1 MRGGGLDGLKL
12 YEQTSINRRISESD
26 AQSKANIIR
35 SSEQRPK
42 MALRLVLPLD
52 VAATAENPKL
62 ISQPFNGY
70 YVEDAGT
77 DAGAVVRLAYGGI
90 DKYATDNYTSLGKND
105 SAYSTEE
112 IKQATLQWTAQA
124 GKTLTLI
131 FFLGVDFRPG
141 SLLSQI
147 EGGVSII
154 EGSAMSQAMLGS
166 AGNASTVSVTTT
178 ATMILPADNDRKL
191 ATLQT
196 DAPIQLGN
204 SAVVATPGSETGLTI
219 NPGQFQI
226 RNTGA
231 VYAIVAGGTANITGI
246 VES

>member
-52 VAATAENPKL
+52 TAATAENPKL

-77 DAGAVVRLAYGGI
+77 TSGAIVRLAYGGI

-112 IKQATLQWTAQA
+112 IKQATLQWEAQA

-141 SLLSQI
+141 SLISQI

-154 EGSAMSQAMLGS
+154 EGSAISEAELGPT
-166 AGNASTVSVTTT
+166 GNASTV
-178 ATMILPADNDRKL
+178 AIAAGAAAAIFLAADDDRKV

-196 DAPIQLGN
+196 DAVIQIG
-204 SAVVATPGSETGLTI
+204 GSTVGAATGLTI

-231 VYAIVAGGTANITGI
+231 IYAYSAAGANITGI